1 MRLQVAAGDEGA
13 ASVAGEPSR
22 WPVIGLLDTRLS
34 GVLFGGG
41 LLALWEASARL
52 GWIVSDNW
60 PAFTQVLVALVRSLW
75 DGELTQALGATLSLM
90 FAGYGIG
97 CVAAIGLGLWLG
109 RSRAVDALLRPP
121 LEVLRTLPGPAIL
134 PPLILLLGVDGALKI
149 TVIAVGSFFPVFVNT
164 HSGVQGIDQALLGTA
179 RTLQLRRLLVLRR
192 IVLPAVAPS
201 IAAGMRIS
209 ISLALVTAVVAEMIS
224 GASGVGYYLM
234 SMQYAMR
241 ADTMYAAVLCL
252 AAVGY
257 ALNRAHVVIEHR
269 LIFWR

>member
-1 MRLQVAAGDEGA
+1 MSVQVVSGSEGMADVAEEPRRGA
-13 ASVAGEPSR
+13 AH
-22 WPVIGLLDTRLS
+22 GLLDTRLS
-34 GVLFGGG
+34 GVLLLAG

-60 PAFTQVLVALVRSLW
+60 PAFTQVLLALARSLAG
-75 DGELTQALGATLSLM
+75 GELAQALGATLSRM
-90 FAGYGIG
+90 AAGYALG
-97 CVAAIGLGLWLG
+97 CAAAIGLGVWLG
-109 RSRAVDALLRPP
+109 SSARADALVRPP

-134 PPLILLLGVDGALKI
+134 PPMILLLGVDSMLKI
-149 TVIAVGSFFPVFVNT
+149 TVVAIGTFFPVFVNT
-164 HSGVQGIDQALLGTA
+164 HSGVQSIDPALLGTA
-179 RTLQLRRLLVLRR
+179 RTLQLRRPLVLRR

-209 ISLALVTAVVAEMIS
+209 LSLALVTAVVAEMIS
-224 GASGVGYYLM
+224 GSSGVGFYLM

-252 AAVGY
+252 AAIGY
-257 ALNRAHVVIEHR
+257 ALNRAHVAIEWR